1 MDKDNIPEDFLDR
14 MILEGAELDERI
26 RKAQKFL
33 EKRDM
38 YEKDPLA
45 YDLLQAQVTAMAT
58 YSNILLIRVN
68 RERANRNLP
77 TLAQF

>member
-1 MDKDNIPEDFLDR
+1 MDKDNIPEDFWDR

-38 YEKDPLA
+38 YEKDPLV

-77 TLAQF
+77 PLAQF

>member
-33 EKRDM
+33 ENRNM
-38 YEKDPLA
+38 YEKDPLV

-68 RERANRNLP
+68 KERANRKLP